1 MLIRLSRQL
10 QKALR
15 KLAEQEGESM
25 QQILEKALER
35 YRRERKLELFNEAYA
50 KLRRDPKAWQE
61 ELREREIW
69 DTALIDGL
77 ESLRHLRLRH

>member
-1 MLIRLSRQL
+1 MLIRVSRQL

-15 KLAEQEGESM
+15 KLADEEDESM
-25 QQILEKALER
+25 QRIREKVLEK

-50 KLRRDPKAWQE
+50 RLRRVPKAWQE

-69 DTALIDGL
+69 DTALMDGL
-77 ESLRHLRLRH
+77 ESLRH

>member
-1 MLIRLSRQL
+1 MLIRVSRQL

-15 KLAEQEGESM
+15 KLADEEDESM
-25 QQILEKALER
+25 QRIREKVLEK

-50 KLRRDPKAWQE
+50 RLRRDPKAWQE

-69 DTALIDGL
+69 DTALMDGL
-77 ESLRHLRLRH
+77 ESLRH